1 MYRLTSLAFAF
12 AVVGGVMLT
21 AAGPASQTS
30 PPAVTTLLRPA
41 RVFDGIEMHEGWVVL
56 VRGERILAVG
66 PPTIPVPPDARVI
79 ALDGATVLPGLIDAH
94 SHVLLHP
101 YDETPWNDQ
110 VLREPESLRVARAVN
125 HLRATLEAGFT
136 TLRDLGTEGAGYADL
151 GLRQAVEQGIAVGP
165 RLLIASRAIVASGT
179 YAPSGF
185 APEWDIPQGAQEAD
199 GPDLVR
205 VVREQAGKGADWI
218 KVYGDYRAGPRGEA
232 VPTFSQDEMRLIV
245 ETASSLRRPVVVH
258 ASTPEG
264 MRRAILAGAKTI
276 EHGDGGTP
284 EIFRLMAE
292 HGVALCPTLAAGHAI
307 TQYGGWR
314 PGVGPEPARIQNK
327 RESFRMALEAGV
339 IIASGSDV
347 GVFSHGENAR
357 ELELMVAYGMSPTA
371 ALMAAT
377 SVDAKVLGLGSEI
390 GRVAP
395 NLRADLI
402 AVEGDPTV
410 DIAVLRRIVLVMKD
424 GRIVHGGPV
433 RSQE

>member
-1 MYRLTSLAFAF
+1 
-12 AVVGGVMLT
+12 
-21 AAGPASQTS
+21 
-30 PPAVTTLLRPA
+30 
-41 RVFDGIEMHEGWVVL
+41 
-56 VRGERILAVG
+56 
-66 PPTIPVPPDARVI
+66 
-79 ALDGATVLPGLIDAH
+79 
-94 SHVLLHP
+94 
-101 YDETPWNDQ
+101 
-110 VLREPESLRVARAVN
+110 
-125 HLRATLEAGFT
+125 
-136 TLRDLGTEGAGYADL
+136 
-151 GLRQAVEQGIAVGP
+151 
-165 RLLIASRAIVASGT
+165 
-179 YAPSGF
+179 
-185 APEWDIPQGAQEAD
+185 
-199 GPDLVR
+199 
-205 VVREQAGKGADWI
+205 
-218 KVYGDYRAGPRGEA
+218 
-232 VPTFSQDEMRLIV
+232 
-245 ETASSLRRPVVVH
+245 
-258 ASTPEG
+258 
-264 MRRAILAGAKTI
+264 
-276 EHGDGGTP
+276 
-284 EIFRLMAE
+284 
-292 HGVALCPTLAAGHAI
+292 VALCPTLAAGHAI

>member
-1 MYRLTSLAFAF
+1 MYRLTCCALALVATLL
-12 AVVGGVMLT
+12 AMPMVEGRGVQ
-21 AAGPASQTS
+21 AAGAS
-30 PPAVTTLLRPA
+30 LLRPA
-41 RVFDGIEMHEGWVVL
+41 RVFDGNEMHAGWVVL
-56 VRGERILAVG
+56 VRGARILAVG
-66 PPTIPVPPDARVI
+66 PASIQVPPDAEI
-79 ALDGATVLPGLIDAH
+79 IDLPNTTLLPGLIDAH

-125 HLRATLEAGFT
+125 HLRATLDAGFT
-136 TLRDLGTEGAGYADL
+136 TVRDLGTEGAGYADL
-151 GLRQAVEQGIAVGP
+151 GLRQAVEQGIVPGP
-165 RLLIASRAIVASGT
+165 RLLIASRAIVATGT

-185 APEWDIPQGAQEAD
+185 APEWGIPQGAQEAD

-232 VPTFSQDEMRLIV
+232 VPTFSLDEMRLMV
-245 ETASSLRRPVVVH
+245 ETAASLRRPVVVH

-264 MRRAILAGAKTI
+264 MRRAVLAGAKTI

-314 PGVGPEPARIQNK
+314 PGVGPEPARIANK

-339 IIASGSDV
+339 TIASGSDV
-347 GVFSHGENAR
+347 GVFSHGDNAR

-377 SVDAKVLGLGSEI
+377 SVDARVLGLEAEI

-402 AVEGDPTV
+402 AVEGDPTE
-410 DIAVLRRIVLVMKD
+410 DISVLRRIALVMQD
-424 GRIVHGGPV
+424 GRIVRRGPDGS
-433 RSQE
+433 RE

>member
-136 TLRDLGTEGAGYADL
+136 TLRDLGTEGAGYVDL

-245 ETASSLRRPVVVH
+245 ETAASLRRPVVVH

-410 DIAVLRRIVLVMKD
+410 DIAVLRRIALVMKD
-424 GRIVHGGPV
+424 GRIVNGGPV